1 MATLLLAVILVSGFI
16 YVNLSLSTR
25 YRYKR
30 SNGWDAYFFVAAWG
44 IVFFLLGGFLT
55 FVLNITGGFR
65 WLSNE
70 LNLTPDSFNG
80 MLSTSS
86 DKAQRINEIKQ
97 IAWVVI
103 SIVLSA
109 ISGLGNK
116 LRTKSG
122 DRRWDALAKAVGNN
136 SFESLLM
143 EASARQFP
151 IIATLS
157 SRKIYVGLVTC
168 PALEN
173 GLSEHLEILPMLSGY
188 RDKDDLTISITTNY
202 HQHYLE
208 SGVIGGMSR
217 LNIQDFRVLIPKD
230 EVETISFFDTETYNK
245 FKEDEAR
252 DRKDCCKLGGKKP
265 STRRRRTA
273 GDAEQGSA

>member
-44 IVFFLLGGFLT
+44 IVFFLAGGFLT
-55 FVLNITGGFR
+55 FILNVTGGFR
-65 WLSNE
+65 WISNA
-70 LNLTPDSFNG
+70 LNLTTDSFNG
-80 MLSTSS
+80 MLSTATA
-86 DKAQRINEIKQ
+86 KPQRINEIKQ

-109 ISGLGNK
+109 VFGWNSK
-116 LRTKSG
+116 RRTSKG

-245 FKEDEAR
+245 FKENEAR
-252 DRKDCCKLGGKKP
+252 DRKDCHKLGGKSAASRKKRAVDV
-265 STRRRRTA
+265 S
-273 GDAEQGSA
+273 EQGSA

>member
-44 IVFFLLGGFLT
+44 IVFFLAGGFLT
-55 FVLNITGGFR
+55 FALNISGGFR
-65 WLSNE
+65 WFSNA

-80 MLSTSS
+80 MLSTTT
-86 DKAQRINEIKQ
+86 DKPQRINEIKQ

-103 SIVLSA
+103 SIVLA
-109 ISGLGNK
+109 ALFGWLNK
-116 LRTKSG
+116 RRTSKG

-136 SFESLLM
+136 AFESLLM

-173 GLSEHLEILPMLSGY
+173 GLSEHLEILPLLSGY
-188 RDKDDLTISITTNY
+188 RDKDDLTINITTNY

-208 SGVIGGMSR
+208 SGVISGMSR

-245 FKEDEAR
+245 FKENEAR
-252 DRKDCCKLGGKKP
+252 DRKDCRKLGCKKP
-265 STRRRRTA
+265 STRRRKTA

>member
-1 MATLLLAVILVSGFI
+1 MATLLLAVVLVSGFL
-16 YVNLSLSTR
+16 YVNLSLSAR

-44 IVFFLLGGFLT
+44 IVFFLTGGLLT
-55 FVLNITGGFR
+55 FVLNISGEFR
-65 WLSNE
+65 WLSNA

-80 MLSTSS
+80 MLSSTT
-86 DKAQRINEIKQ
+86 DKSQRINEIKQ

-103 SIVLSA
+103 SIVLA
-109 ISGLGNK
+109 ALFGWLNK
-116 LRTKSG
+116 WRTSKG

-136 SFESLLM
+136 AFESLIM

-157 SRKIYVGLVTC
+157 SRKIYVGMVTC

-188 RDKDDLTISITTNY
+188 RDKDELTISVTTNY
-202 HQHYLE
+202 HQHYLD
-208 SGVIGGMSR
+208 SGVIGGISH

-230 EVETISFFDTETYNK
+230 EIETISFFDTETYNK

-252 DRKDCCKLGGKKP
+252 DRKDCRKLGGKKSSP
-265 STRRRRTA
+265 RERRTTD
-273 GDAEQGSA
+273 DAEQGSA

>member
-1 MATLLLAVILVSGFI
+1 MATLLLAVILVSGFL

-44 IVFFLLGGFLT
+44 IVFFLAGGLLT
-55 FVLNITGGFR
+55 FILNISGGFR
-65 WLSNE
+65 WLATV
-70 LNLTPDSFNG
+70 LNLTPNSFNG
-80 MLSTSS
+80 MLSTAT
-86 DKAQRINEIKQ
+86 DKSQRINEIKQ

-103 SIVLSA
+103 SIILSVL
-109 ISGLGNK
+109 SGLGNK

-151 IIATLS
+151 VIATLS

-208 SGVIGGMSR
+208 SGIISGMSR

-252 DRKDCCKLGGKKP
+252 DRKDSSRLGGRKP
-265 STRRRRTA
+265 STRRRRAPDNTKQSNA
-273 GDAEQGSA
+273 

>member
-1 MATLLLAVILVSGFI
+1 
-16 YVNLSLSTR
+16 
-25 YRYKR
+25 
-30 SNGWDAYFFVAAWG
+30 
-44 IVFFLLGGFLT
+44 
-55 FVLNITGGFR
+55 
-65 WLSNE
+65 
-70 LNLTPDSFNG
+70 
-80 MLSTSS
+80 
-86 DKAQRINEIKQ
+86 
-97 IAWVVI
+97 
-103 SIVLSA
+103 
-109 ISGLGNK
+109 
-116 LRTKSG
+116 
-122 DRRWDALAKAVGNN
+122 
-136 SFESLLM
+136 M

-188 RDKDDLTISITTNY
+188 RDKDDLTINITTNY

-252 DRKDCCKLGGKKP
+252 DRKDCRKLGGKKP

>member
-1 MATLLLAVILVSGFI
+1 MATLLLAVILVSGFL

-44 IVFFLLGGFLT
+44 IVFFLAGGFFT
-55 FVLNITGGFR
+55 FALNISGGFR
-65 WLSNE
+65 WLSNA

-80 MLSTSS
+80 MLSTTT
-86 DKAQRINEIKQ
+86 DKSQRINEIKQ

-103 SIVLSA
+103 SIVLA
-109 ISGLGNK
+109 ALFGWLNK
-116 LRTKSG
+116 RRTSKG

-136 SFESLLM
+136 AFESLLM

-252 DRKDCCKLGGKKP
+252 DRKDCRQLGGKKP

-273 GDAEQGSA
+273 DGAEQGSA